1 MKNTYPND
9 EQEELAEQEQH
20 LLQQI
25 EAILAGQ
32 DEPPAS
38 DAFGEFIHWLAR
50 AQPPTHEAFQQRLRA
65 ELMAETTKKGEK
77 KKMAML
83 RNQSSTKK
91 FFTWRQAFAA
101 LLLGAACLVM
111 AVWLYPPGRAWARAI
126 LAQSGPVTITDNP
139 TLPEQML
146 TRTPTPLPTEIP
158 STPSPDDLKTNPPG
172 IGMPE
177 ANVADAATAS
187 QMAGFAV
194 LAPHYIPT
202 GYELLR
208 IQLLQSRDG
217 TFYEVSTEY
226 DNPHE
231 RDGYFL
237 LRQIYAP
244 SSEGDVPAFEWPV
257 GDAPV
262 VELTVRGQPGVWVE
276 QSNQGQTYNEAGE
289 PVLSQWNMLLWQED
303 DFLFWFFSKNLSQDE
318 TLKIAESLLPAT
330 E

>member
-1 MKNTYPND
+1 MKDTYPSNN
-9 EQEELAEQEQH
+9 QEELAEQEQH

-32 DEPPAS
+32 DESLAS

-50 AQPPTHEAFQQRLRA
+50 AQPSAHEAFQQRLRA
-65 ELMAETTKKGEK
+65 ELIAESTKKGEE
-77 KKMAML
+77 KKMATL
-83 RNQSSTKK
+83 KNQPTAKK

-111 AVWLYPPGRAWARAI
+111 AIWLYPPGRAWARAI
-126 LAQSGPVTITDNP
+126 LAQSGPVIITDDP

-146 TRTPTPLPTEIP
+146 TRTPTPPPTKTPAAP
-158 STPSPDDLKTNPPG
+158 SSDDLEASQPG
-172 IGMPE
+172 IGMPD
-177 ANVADAATAS
+177 ASVADAVTAS
-187 QMAGFAV
+187 GLAGFAV
-194 LAPHYIPT
+194 FVPHYVPT
-202 GYELLR
+202 GYELMR
-208 IQLLQSRDG
+208 IQPLQSQDG

-226 DNPHE
+226 QNPHE

-244 SSEGDVPAFEWPV
+244 SSEQGDPTFEWPM
-257 GDAPV
+257 GNAPV

-318 TLKIAESLLPAT
+318 TLKVAESLLPAT